1 MSHFC
6 LIKDPQTYEAH
17 DWDLLSDE
25 TARIYWLNH
34 FADHFAQTLNHA
46 SKQYGRAAAKQIEA
60 ARAEFADAIQTLR
73 NRPDSLPEGKL
84 DIVRLCRLRERVLRS
99 HGLNDP
105 FRHIKERENASA
117 VHLYPQVVRKLHALE
132 GRDKWLHLIEC
143 VFAGNIFDLGSAAT
157 MHFAAEGADFIAA
170 AENTKPRPW
179 FVDHFDILAD
189 DLPDS
194 PPTRWARA
202 VVFIDNAG
210 TDFILGIMPLAR
222 ELALYGTQIVLAAN
236 EQASLN
242 DMTVTETI
250 EVVEQLAAADPD
262 LAALVRGDM
271 FEVVSSGNDIPLI
284 DLSEVSDELNEAAAD
299 ADLLI
304 LEGMGR
310 GVESNFDASFKVDTI
325 WLAMLKDEQVAARLG
340 AELYDCVCKYAPL
353 ED

>member
-6 LIKDPQTYEAH
+6 LIRDPQTYEAQ

-25 TARIYWLNH
+25 TARTYWLDH

-46 SKQYGRAAAKQIEA
+46 SKQYGRAAAKQIKA
-60 ARAEFADAIQTLR
+60 AGTEFADTIQTLR
-73 NRPDSLPEGKL
+73 SRPDSLDDGKL
-84 DIVRLCRLRERVLRS
+84 DIMQLCRLRERVLRS

-117 VHLYPQVVRKLHALE
+117 IELYPQVVRKLHPLA

-143 VFAGNIFDLGSAAT
+143 VFAGNVFDLGSAAT
-157 MHFAAEGADFIAA
+157 MHLALEGADFIAA
-170 AENTKPRPW
+170 AENAKPRPW
-179 FVDHFDILAD
+179 FVDHFDALAD

-194 PPTRWARA
+194 PPTKWAKA

-250 EVVEQLAAADPD
+250 EVVERLAAADED
-262 LAALVRGDM
+262 LAALIGGDM
-271 FEVVSSGNDIPLI
+271 FEVVSSGSDIPLI
-284 DLSEVSDELNEAAAD
+284 DLSEVPDELNAAAAD

-310 GVESNFDASFKVDTI
+310 SVESNFDASFSVDTI
-325 WLAMLKDEQVAARLG
+325 WLAMLKDEHVAARYG
-340 AELYDCVCKYAPL
+340 AELFDCVCKYAPL